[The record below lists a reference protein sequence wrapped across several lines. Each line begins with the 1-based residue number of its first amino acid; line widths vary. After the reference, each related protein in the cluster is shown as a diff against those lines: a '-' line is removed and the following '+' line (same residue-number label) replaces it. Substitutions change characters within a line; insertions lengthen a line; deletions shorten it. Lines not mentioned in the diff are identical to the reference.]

1 MEDLLKGP
9 MLPLLLML
17 PVFYLLILRPK
28 QKEMKETESMLSSLK
43 KGDKVITTGGIY
55 GVVQSVDKEII
66 QLRIGDASK
75 VEFSKAAIAKKI
87 EKTDKIETKS

>member
-28 QKEMKETESMLSSLK
+28 QKEMKESESMLSALK

-75 VEFSKAAIAKKI
+75 VEFSKTAIAKKI
-87 EKTDKIETKS
+87 EKTDKTETKS